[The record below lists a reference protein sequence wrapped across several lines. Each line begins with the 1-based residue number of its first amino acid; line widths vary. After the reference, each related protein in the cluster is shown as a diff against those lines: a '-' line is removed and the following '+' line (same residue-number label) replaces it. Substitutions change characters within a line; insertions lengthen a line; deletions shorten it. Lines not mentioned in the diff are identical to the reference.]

1 MAASPYE
8 DLTPARHRVIR
19 DGIAAQIPDIDPG
32 ETSEWL
38 DSFDAMIDAGGQ
50 QRARYVMLRMLARA
64 RERHVGL
71 PALTTTDYINTI
83 ATENEPFFPG
93 DEELERRYRAWIR
106 WNAAVMVHRAQ
117 RPGIGVGGHISTYA
131 SSASL
136 YEVGHNW
143 FFRGKDHPGGGDH
156 IFYQGHASPGMYAR
170 GFLEGRVSQE
180 QLDGFRQEVSH
191 PHGIPSY
198 PHPRLMPNFWEHP
211 TVSMGLGPMN
221 AIQQARVNRYLHHRG
236 IKDTSDQ
243 NIWAFLGDGELDEVE
258 SRGLIHIAAID
269 GLDNLNFVINCN
281 LQRLDG
287 PVRGNGK
294 IIQELE
300 SFFRGAGWNVIKVV
314 WGREWDALLGADR
327 DGALVNLMNNTAD
340 GDYQTFKANDGAYV
354 REHFFGRDPRTK
366 QMVAGMTDDEIW
378 GLRRGGHDYRKV
390 YAAYKAATEHKG
402 QPTVIL
408 AKTVKGF
415 HLGPSFEGRNATHQM
430 KKLTLDNLKAFRS
443 ELHIPIDDAQLEAD
457 PYQPPYFH
465 PGSDSPEI
473 AYLQERRQKLGGYV
487 PERRNNAKPLVL
499 PGDKVYDVLKRGS
512 GKQEIATTM
521 AFVRLVR
528 DLVKDPEIGHRIVPI
543 IPDEAR
549 TFGMDSFFPTL
560 KIYNPHGQLY
570 TAVDASLMLA
580 YKESEAGQILHEGI
594 DEAGSIATLTAV
606 ATSYA
611 THGEPLIPIYVFYSM
626 FGFQRTGDGLWAIG
640 DQMGRGFVMGATA
653 GRTTLTGEGLQH
665 ADGHSHLL
673 AATQPHI
680 VAYDPAYGFEIAHII
695 KDGLRRM
702 YGASEE
708 FPQGRE
714 RPVLHHHLQRAVRA
728 AGGARRPRRRGAAQ
742 GHVPLLAGHRHRRQ
756 GARSAARLRRRA
768 AVGVGGP
775 AAAGHRLG
783 RRGRR
788 VVGDQLVG
796 ALSRGRADRAGP
808 PARSEPA
815 RRALRHAA
823 PAERPGAGDRDQRLA
838 AGRAELDR
846 TVGPDGL
853 RGAGRGRVRLL
864 RHPGGRSAAL
874 PHRRPVDGGRGVVGV
889 GAAWRVPG
897 RRRRRGRGEVPA
909 QRSPGG
915 PVRERGRRLIRAI
928 PQPGPIPPVGLRGG
942 TNRDRLLMTIRADGL
957 AGATTHG

>member
-1 MAASPYE
+1 MAASPFE

-19 DGIAAQIPDIDPG
+19 DGIAAQIPDTDPG

-38 DSFDAMIDAGGQ
+38 DSFDAMVDAGGQ

-180 QLDGFRQEVSH
+180 QLDGFRQEKSN

-243 NIWAFLGDGELDEVE
+243 NVWAFLGDGELDEVE

-314 WGREWDALLGADR
+314 WGREWDHLLAADR
-327 DGALVNLMNNTAD
+327 DGALVNLMNTTAD

-366 QMVAGMTDDEIW
+366 QMVAGMTDDEVW

-430 KKLTLDNLKAFRS
+430 KKLTLANLKAFRS
-443 ELHIPIDDAQLEAD
+443 ELHIPIEDSQLEAD

-465 PGSDSPEI
+465 PGADSPEI
-473 AYLQERRQKLGGYV
+473 AYLQERRAKLGGYV
-487 PERRNNAKPLVL
+487 PERRNTAKPLVL

-594 DEAGSIATLTAV
+594 DEAGSVATFTAV

-626 FGFQRTGDGLWAIG
+626 FGFQRTGDGFWAIG

-673 AATQPHI
+673 AQTQPHV

-702 YGASEE
+702 YGSSEE
-708 FPQGRE
+708 FPQGE
-714 RPVLHHHLQRAVRA
+714 NILYYITIYNEPYVQPAQPDDLDVEGLLKGMYLFAHARPDRGQGPGTA
-728 AGGARRPRRRGAAQ
+728 ARVRRRT
-742 GHVPLLAGHRHRRQ
+742 
-756 GARSAARLRRRA
+756 
-768 AVGVGGP
+768 AVGAGGP
-775 AAAGHRLG
+775 AAAGRRLG
-783 RRGRR
+783 RRRRR
-788 VVGDQLVG
+788 VVGDELV
-796 ALSRGRADRAGP
+796 RARPGGGEDRARP
-808 PARSEPA
+808 PARPESA
-815 RRALRHAA
+815 HRAVRHAEA
-823 PAERPGAGDRDQRLA
+823 AERAGAGDRHQRFA
-838 AGRAELDR
+838 ARR
-846 TVGPDGL
+846 TEPHRPVGPDGL
-853 RGAGRGRVRLL
+853 RGAGRRRFRLL
-864 RHPGGRSAAL
+864 RHPGRGPAVL
-874 PHRRPVDGGRGVVGV
+874 PHRRSVDGGGHPVGT
-889 GAAWRVPG
+889 GTPRRIP
-897 RRRRRGRGEVPA
+897 RRRRCRGGHEVPA
-909 QRSPGG
+909 RRSPGRFVG
-915 PVRERGRRLIRAI
+915 ECGRRI
-928 PQPGPIPPVGLRGG
+928 LRVHS
-942 TNRDRLLMTIRADGL
+942 RR
-957 AGATTHG
+957 

>member
-19 DGIAAQIPDIDPG
+19 DGIAAQIPDTDPG

-38 DSFDAMIDAGGQ
+38 DSFDAMVDAGGQ

-170 GFLEGRVSQE
+170 AYLEGRLSE
-180 QLDGFRQEVSH
+180 HQLDGFRQEVSH
-191 PHGIPSY
+191 PGGGIPSY
-198 PHPRLMPNFWEHP
+198 PHPRLMPDFWEHP

-243 NIWAFLGDGELDEVE
+243 QVWAFLGDGELDEVE
-258 SRGLIHIAAID
+258 SRGLIHIAAVD

-314 WGREWDALLGADR
+314 WGREWDALLHADR
-327 DGALVNLMNNTAD
+327 DGALVNLMNTTAD

-366 QMVAGMTDDEIW
+366 AMVAGMTDDEIW

-390 YAAYKAATEHKG
+390 YAAYKAAMEHKG

-443 ELHIPIDDAQLEAD
+443 ELHIPIEDDQLEAD
-457 PYQPPYFH
+457 PYQPPYYH
-465 PGSDSPEI
+465 PGDDSPEI
-473 AYLQERRQKLGGYV
+473 SYLKERRVKLGGYV
-487 PERRNNAKPLVL
+487 PERRNTSKPLVL

-560 KIYNPHGQLY
+560 KIYNPNGQLY

-594 DEAGSIATLTAV
+594 NEAGSVATLTAV

-611 THGEPLIPIYVFYSM
+611 THGEPLIPIYIFYSM
-626 FGFQRTGDGLWAIG
+626 FGFQRTGDGFWAIG

-673 AATQPHI
+673 AKTMPHV
-680 VAYDPAYGFEIAHII
+680 VAYDPAYGFEVSHIV

-702 YGASEE
+702 YGSSEE
-708 FPQGRE
+708 FPQGENVLYYITLYNEPYAQPPEPEGLDVEGLLKGMYLLSPAQDTHGRARAQLLASGVGLRWALEAQHLLATEWDVAADVWSVTSWTELSRE
-714 RPVLHHHLQRAVRA
+714 AEQIDRARLLDPNNHSEPYVTQKLQNAPGPVIATSDYQRAVQNLIAPWVPTDFVALGADGFGFSDTRA
-728 AGGARRPRRRGAAQ
+728 AARRHFLIDGPSMVVATLSALERRGEYR
-742 GHVPLLAGHRHRRQ
+742 AG
-756 GARSAARLRRRA
+756 
-768 AVGVGGP
+768 
-775 AAAGHRLG
+775 AAAEAAAKYRL
-783 RRGRR
+783 
-788 VVGDQLVG
+788 DDP
-796 ALSRGRADRAGP
+796 S
-808 PARSEPA
+808 
-815 RRALRHAA
+815 
-823 PAERPGAGDRDQRLA
+823 
-838 AGRAELDR
+838 
-846 TVGPDGL
+846 
-853 RGAGRGRVRLL
+853 
-864 RHPGGRSAAL
+864 
-874 PHRRPVDGGRGVVGV
+874 
-889 GAAWRVPG
+889 
-897 RRRRRGRGEVPA
+897 
-909 QRSPGG
+909 
-915 PVRERGRRLIRAI
+915 
-928 PQPGPIPPVGLRGG
+928 
-942 TNRDRLLMTIRADGL
+942 
-957 AGATTHG
+957 AGASGNAGGES